1 MSRRFPAR
9 DQVAIVG
16 VGTTPF
22 SRASGKS
29 DVALAVE
36 ASKNAIRDAGLTKDD
51 IDGISATMLPAQV
64 VQAALGISELTYF
77 VNSFP
82 TFAQQIVNAMNAVF
96 SGVCDTVLCY
106 HNVAVSPYNS
116 RSAAADPFRTRN
128 VPRGGQRPPSPWP
141 DSLAF
146 APSYAAWA
154 NRYFHDHDLG
164 REYLGYIAINSRTNG
179 LRNEH
184 ASLRT
189 PITMEDY
196 LAAPMVR
203 GPLFGVLDMDYPVD
217 GADALVV
224 TTAERAKDLPNK
236 PVLIHAAVL
245 GQTNHTVEENLPDLE
260 HSAHQVTM
268 DALWQRSE
276 LTLPDIDLFQPYDG
290 FSFICLKWFESVGY
304 CGVGEAGGVHHGQL
318 GHGREPDPD
327 RWARPRQH
335 ARRKPLRRRHPGQ
348 RPHPRGGFAAS
359 GQGREPSAP
368 RGQVGLARRRRLLPL
383 HRRIDLASGLTH
395 VPNRCTSE
403 SEVHHGRAA

>member
-304 CGVGEAGGVHHGQL
+304 CGVGEAGAFITDNWDTDENRILIGGRVPANTHGGSLSDGATQGSGHIREAALQL
-318 GHGREPDPD
+318 QGKAGNH
-327 RWARPRQH
+327 Q
-335 ARRKPLRRRHPGQ
+335 HPGVKSVLLGV
-348 RPHPRGGFAAS
+348 GGFFPYT
-359 GQGREPSAP
+359 G
-368 RGQVGLARRRRLLPL
+368 GLIL
-383 HRRIDLASGLTH
+383 
-395 VPNRCTSE
+395 
-403 SEVHHGRAA
+403 RAD